1 MPEIGAVLQERYQL
15 QQQLNDNPT
24 RETWLAVD
32 LTTEELV
39 VVKLLVWGGAK
50 AWESLKLF
58 EREAKVL
65 QNLDHPR
72 IPRYRDYFA
81 IDDGTLWSGLVQ
93 EYIPGASLQDCLDRG
108 RRFTE
113 EEVEE
118 IATALLNILCY
129 LHELNP
135 PVLHRDIKPSN
146 IILGEDN
153 EIYLVDF
160 GAAQDRNLLTPG
172 RSFTVVGTYGY
183 TPLEQFGGQAVPA
196 SDLYAV
202 GATLIHL
209 LTGVPP
215 AELLQKNLQLEF
227 DDRLSP
233 QFSPYFIS
241 WLQTLTQTQVDNR
254 YPTASEAIAA
264 LAGVA
269 TLSTDNAP
277 YYQPD
282 ITPVQLH
289 KTPQKLEIILPE
301 PGLKVLTWGLNLW
314 QKGLNLIQRTIA
326 SLRDNL
332 STSDIIAQVLVY
344 LLIGIG
350 SLSMLSLVLQVVT
363 VILPILIP
371 LGMVACLSEYF
382 ERTIVC
388 IERDRNTFEI
398 QQKRLG
404 FTYRRQLGVTAH
416 IQTASIFYDN
426 KKFVMG
432 VALTAGPR
440 VGYYQQYAFGN
451 SGRKL
456 TEEECTW
463 LAQEIEDWLELES
476 EDPRNNLT
484 RISNW

>member
-1 MPEIGAVLQERYQL
+1 MPETGAILQERYQL
-15 QQQLNDNPT
+15 QEQLNDNPA

-65 QNLDHPR
+65 QNLAHPR

-93 EYIPGASLQDCLDRG
+93 DYIPGASLQDWIDRG
-108 RRFTE
+108 RRFTQ
-113 EEVEE
+113 EEVEGM
-118 IATALLNILCY
+118 ASALLTILCY

-160 GAAQDRNLLTPG
+160 GAAQDRAALTPG

-202 GATLIHL
+202 GATLVHL

-215 AELLQKNLQLEF
+215 AELVQKNLQLEF
-227 DDRLSP
+227 GDRLSTNL
-233 QFSPYFIS
+233 SPYLVG
-241 WLQTLTQTQVDNR
+241 WLQTMTATEVDNR
-254 YPTASEAIAA
+254 YPTATEAIAA
-264 LAGVA
+264 LQGVA
-269 TLSTDNAP
+269 TLSTDNRP
-277 YYQPD
+277 FYQPD
-282 ITPVQLH
+282 ITPIQLRI
-289 KTPQKLEIILPE
+289 KPQKLEIILPE
-301 PGLKVLTWGLNLW
+301 PGLKVLNWGLNLW
-314 QKGLNLIQRTIA
+314 RRGLKFIERTVA
-326 SLRDNL
+326 SLRENWT
-332 STSDIIAQVLVY
+332 TSDLIAQVLVY

-350 SLSMLSLVLQVVT
+350 SAALLSLVLNIAMVL
-363 VILPILIP
+363 LPILIP
-371 LGMVACLSEYF
+371 VVMVACLSEYF

-388 IERDRNTFEI
+388 LERDRNTFEI

-404 FTYRRQLGVTAH
+404 VTYRRQLGVTAH

-432 VALTAGPR
+432 VALTAGPKP
-440 VGYYQQYAFGN
+440 GYYQQYAFGN

-463 LAQEIEDWLELES
+463 LAQEIEDWLELE
-476 EDPRNNLT
+476 
-484 RISNW
+484 

>member
-1 MPEIGAVLQERYQL
+1 MPETGAVLQERYQL
-15 QQQLNDNPT
+15 QEQLNDNPT

-65 QNLDHPR
+65 KNLAHPR

-93 EYIPGASLQDCLDRG
+93 EYIPGVSLQDWLDRG

-113 EEVEE
+113 EDVER

-153 EIYLVDF
+153 QIYLVDF
-160 GAAQDRNLLTPG
+160 GAVQDRNLLTPG

-202 GATLIHL
+202 GATLVHL

-215 AELLQKNLQLEF
+215 ADLLQKNLQLEF

-233 QFSPYFIS
+233 KFSPYLIS
-241 WLQTLTQTQVDNR
+241 WLQTLTETQVDNR
-254 YPTASEAIAA
+254 YPTATEAIAA
-264 LAGVA
+264 LEGVA
-269 TLSTDNAP
+269 TLSTDTAP
-277 YYQPD
+277 FSQPD
-282 ITPVQLH
+282 ITPIQLR

-314 QKGLNLIQRTIA
+314 QGGLNLMERTVA
-326 SLRDNL
+326 SLRNNL
-332 STSDIIAQVLVY
+332 STSDFIAQVFVY

-350 SLSMLSLVLQVVT
+350 SLSLLSLLLPVAA

-371 LGMVACLSEYF
+371 VGIVACLSEYF
-382 ERTIVC
+382 ERTIVSL
-388 IERDRNTFEI
+388 ERDRNSFEI

-404 FTYRRQLGVTAH
+404 FTYRRQLGVTAQ

-440 VGYYQQYAFGN
+440 PGYYQQYAFGN
-451 SGRKL
+451 TGRKL
-456 TEEECTW
+456 TEEECAW
-463 LAQEIEDWLELES
+463 LAEEIEDWLDLG
-476 EDPRNNLT
+476 
-484 RISNW
+484 